1 MKQLFSI
8 LFVFLAFGANSQINV
23 KPVTSSTNINDKQG
37 FVYTLP
43 YNLIQV
49 DFDVLKTEN
58 IPGPYAEY
66 AAKYLDLQDVIT
78 TENNEYKIV
87 SAGLKIIA
95 IPDPGHVY
103 FAEITDK
110 QAKEGKEVI
119 LSLSQNGLITGF
131 NRNVDKNTPIE
142 GAALSL
148 QNAGKPYDLFSYFAE
163 TNLYEMVDTII
174 QKVVVDTAVIRK
186 VYLDHKWVEKSDEQK
201 AVEAANKISKIR
213 EARYNL
219 LTGYQEVSYNEGTI
233 RYMDQQ
239 LALMEKEYLSL
250 FMGISITKMLS
261 YSFTVDPKADSDSDQ
276 LPVCVFSEKGGIKD
290 LNTAGGEKIYVKL
303 EKLGDFS
310 ALKPVFDAKNTSA
323 GGDHGF
329 YYRVPGKVK
338 ADLSINRDLQISSF
352 LPISQFGMISWLPP
366 SVTSVK
372 FYESTG
378 ALKEMI
384 VD

>member
-1 MKQLFSI
+1 MKRLLISLMILMAFQLN
-8 LFVFLAFGANSQINV
+8 GQINV
-23 KPVTSSTNINDKQG
+23 KPITTATNINDKQG

-49 DFDVLKTEN
+49 DFEVLKTEN
-58 IPGPYAEY
+58 IPGPYADY
-66 AAKYLDLQDVIT
+66 AAKYLDLQDVVT

-95 IPDPGHVY
+95 IPDPDHVY

-110 QAKEGKEVI
+110 QAKEGKDVI
-119 LSLSQNGLITGF
+119 LSLTQNGLITGY
-131 NRNVDKNTPIE
+131 NRNFDKNATIE
-142 GAALSL
+142 GSSLSL
-148 QNAGKPYDLFSYFAE
+148 QNAVNRDDLFSYFAE
-163 TNLYEMVDTII
+163 TNLYEMFDTII
-174 QKVVVDTAVIRK
+174 QKVVVDTAVIKK
-186 VYLDHKWVEKSDEQK
+186 VYLEHKWVEKSDEQK

-219 LTGYQEVSYNEGTI
+219 LSGYQEISYQEGTMK
-233 RYMDQQ
+233 YMDEQ

-250 FMGISITKMLS
+250 FMGISITKSLT
-261 YSFTVDPKADSDSDQ
+261 YSFTVDPKAGSDSDQ
-276 LPVCVFSEKGGIKD
+276 VPVCVFSEKGGIKE
-290 LNTAGGEKIYVKL
+290 LNAAGGEKIYVKL
-303 EKLGDFS
+303 ERMGDLS
-310 ALKPVFDAKNTSA
+310 GLKPVFDAKNTS
-323 GGDHGF
+323 GSGERGF

-338 ADLSINRDLQISSF
+338 ADLNINRDLQITTF
-352 LPISQFGMISWLPP
+352 LPISQFGVISSLPP
-366 SVTSVK
+366 SVTSVR